1 MSREPVGDTSS
12 ARLVDAMRQ
21 IRDRCVWTQGIDHRA
36 LVPYLIEESY
46 ELVEAVEDGTREELV
61 EELGDVLWQVVFHA
75 EIASR
80 DAEEPFD
87 FDDVAEAVTRK
98 MVHRHPHVFGEEAA
112 ETPEDVVRV
121 WNAAKAAEKAKR
133 RSALDGIPQAM
144 PSLALADKVIGRAAA
159 LGVTPRADTDDPV
172 PAGGTGTEERLGDQL
187 LAIVAAA
194 RAEGLDAERAL
205 RGAVRRLGERVQ
217 DAERAAVAPS
227 VLS

>member
-1 MSREPVGDTSS
+1 MSTEPVGDTAS

-21 IRDRCVWTQGIDHRA
+21 IRDRCVWTQGIDHAR

-80 DAEEPFD
+80 DTDAPFD
-87 FDDVAEAVTRK
+87 FDDVADAVTRK
-98 MVHRHPHVFGEEAA
+98 MVHRHPHVFGDDSAP
-112 ETPEDVVRV
+112 TSEDVVRV
-121 WNAAKAAEKAKR
+121 WNAAKAEEKAKR

-144 PSLALADKVIGRAAA
+144 PSLALADKVLGRAGSVDVQP
-159 LGVTPRADTDDPV
+159 LTRADGAAD
-172 PAGGTGTEERLGDQL
+172 EEELGEQL

-194 RAEGLDAERAL
+194 RATGLDAERAL
-205 RGAVRRLGERVQ
+205 RGAVRRLSARVQ
-217 DAERAAVAPS
+217 DAERAGAA
-227 VLS
+227 

>member
-1 MSREPVGDTSS
+1 MSREPVGETSS

-87 FDDVAEAVTRK
+87 FDDVADAVTRK
-98 MVHRHPHVFGEEAA
+98 MVHRHPHVFGDESA

-133 RSALDGIPQAM
+133 RSALDGIPQGM

-159 LGVTPRADTDDPV
+159 LGVTPRADTDDPA
-172 PAGGTGTEERLGDQL
+172 PTGGTITEDRLGDQL

-217 DAERAAVAPS
+217 DAERAMVAPS
-227 VLS
+227 VVT